1 MGPNNN
7 IIKTD
12 KIIKRSA
19 DLMDYLKEY
28 GHWLENLNTEEKKE
42 LEKIKNNDAEIKD
55 RFYKAL
61 EFGTAGLRG
70 VIGMGLNRMNVYV
83 VGQATQG
90 LANQL
95 IKTNPGRN
103 DLKVTIAY
111 DSRHKSDEF
120 AKTAACVLAAN
131 GIKALIFS
139 ELKPVPE
146 LSFSV
151 RYKKADAGIAVTA
164 SHNPSKY
171 NGYKVYG
178 NDGAQLG
185 PELASIV
192 LDEIEKT
199 DIFNGVKK
207 CDFDDAVK
215 SGMIEIMGD
224 EVEEVYLDHVQEQ
237 CINPE
242 LIKEKGES
250 LKFVY
255 TPFHGTGNKPVRKI
269 LDRVGFKNVLVVKEQ
284 ELPDGD
290 FPTVKSPNPEN
301 KEGFKIAIELAKKNS
316 ADLII
321 GTDPDADRVGIL
333 VKDKT
338 GEYINL
344 TGNQTGVLL
353 CEYILS
359 MRKELGTLPKD
370 GFVVKTI
377 VTTNIIKKICD
388 SYGIEMKE
396 VLTGFKFIGEKIKE
410 AEESGKGTYVFGF
423 EESYGYLAGTY
434 ARDKDAVVASMLIAE
449 MALYYQEKGLS
460 LYDQLLNIYKKYGY
474 YKEEVVSVTME
485 GIEGLDKIKSIMDN
499 IRKNPPTVFGGKN
512 VLAVRDY
519 KTSVRTDVKTGETE
533 KITLPESNVI
543 YLELEDGN
551 NFIIRP
557 SGTEPKIKLYCLLC
571 GKDAAETEALAL
583 KVREDIN
590 KIIK

>member
-164 SHNPSKY
+164 SHNPAKY

-207 CDFDDAVK
+207 CDFYDAVK

-224 EVEEVYLDHVQEQ
+224 EVEEVYLDRVQEQ

-377 VTTNIIKKICD
+377 VTTNIIKKICN

-499 IRKNPPTVFGGKN
+499 IRKNPPTIFGGKN